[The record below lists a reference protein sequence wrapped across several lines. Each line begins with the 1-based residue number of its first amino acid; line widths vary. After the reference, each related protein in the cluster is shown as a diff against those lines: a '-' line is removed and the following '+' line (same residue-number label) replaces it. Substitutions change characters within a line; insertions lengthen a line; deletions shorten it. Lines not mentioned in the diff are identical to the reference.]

1 MVTRMHSERIR
12 GAMERAAKS
21 LYLDDLAV
29 GQRFETG
36 KYAVSAAQIQAF
48 AAQFDPQPF
57 HLDDAAARATIFG
70 GLAASGWHTAAITM
84 RLQVEGG
91 LPLANGWLGAGDSVE
106 WPNPTRPGDV
116 LHVAGEIVDIHPSK
130 SRPDRGIVTVRS
142 ETLNQDGKIVQLTT
156 AKLVVFR
163 RPAP

>member
-1 MVTRMHSERIR
+1 MKDTR
-12 GAMERAAKS
+12 KPLS
-21 LYLDDLAV
+21 LEDLEV
-29 GQRFETG
+29 GQRFETDR
-36 KYAVSAAQIQAF
+36 YALSAAQIQAF

-84 RLQVEGG
+84 RLQVESG
-91 LPLANGWLGAGDSVE
+91 LRFANGWLGAGGSVE

-116 LHVAGEIVDIHPSK
+116 LRVRGEIVDIHPSK

-142 ETLNQDGKIVQLTT
+142 ETLNQDGAVVQKTT
-156 AKLVVFR
+156 AKLVVLR
-163 RPAP
+163 RPAPVSS

>member
-1 MVTRMHSERIR
+1 MAI
-12 GAMERAAKS
+12 GAKP
-21 LYLDDLAV
+21 LYLDDLEV

-36 KYAVSAAQIQAF
+36 SYTVSAAQIQAF

-57 HLDDAAARATIFG
+57 HLDDTAARSTIFG
-70 GLAASGWHTAAITM
+70 GLAASGWHAAAITM

-91 LPLANGWLGAGDSVE
+91 LRFANGWLGAGGSVE

-116 LHVAGEIVDIHPSK
+116 LHVEGEIVDIHPSK

-142 ETLNQDGKIVQLTT
+142 ETSNQGGKIVQVTT
-156 AKLVVFR
+156 AKLLVFR
-163 RPAP
+163 RPALG

>member
-1 MVTRMHSERIR
+1 MPD
-12 GAMERAAKS
+12 RARAF
-21 LYLDDLAV
+21 YLEDLEV
-29 GQRFETG
+29 GRRFETQT
-36 KYAVSAAQIQAF
+36 YAVSAAQIQAF

-84 RLQVEGG
+84 RLQVESG
-91 LPLANGWLGAGDSVE
+91 LPFANGWLGAGGSVE

-116 LHVAGEIVDIHPSK
+116 LHVAGEIIDIHPSK

-142 ETLNQDGKIVQLTT
+142 ETLNQDGKIVQITT
-156 AKLVVFR
+156 AKLVVFC
-163 RPAP
+163 RPVAAPAAR